1 METINITVRFF
12 AMLKGRV
19 GRGEITLTIP
29 ENTSLGKLKEI
40 LKGQFPSIAELIDKK
55 NIMFSVNQEFAT
67 NNTIIKEGDEVAL
80 LPPFSGG

>member
-19 GRGEITLTIP
+19 GRSELTLTIP

-55 NIMFSVNQEFAT
+55 NIMFSVNQEFAI